1 MTLFSRGGF
10 ELDDMT
16 STAEGSAQIHPM
28 GLGFENTLNDMRFMG
43 WVSMIYGII
52 TCLSIVGAIMGI
64 PLIIASHRFIEG
76 VNRFQ
81 LFREKG
87 TEDELAAGFYELGR
101 SFRILKILTII
112 YLVLTLGYLVFLFLL
127 GGLGILAGLMES

>member
-1 MTLFSRGGF
+1 MESPG
-10 ELDDMT
+10 
-16 STAEGSAQIHPM
+16 AAASAIHPL
-28 GLGFENTLNDMRFMG
+28 GLGFERTLSDMRFMG
-43 WVSMIYGII
+43 WISMIYGIL
-52 TCLSIVGAIMGI
+52 TCLSIIGAVLGV

-76 VNRFQ
+76 VNRFE
-81 LFREKG
+81 LFRQKG

-112 YLVLTLGYLVFLFLL
+112 FLVLTVGQLVFLFLM